1 MLAANPE
8 AAVDRDTVNVIVA
21 ECFDGWLSDAR
32 ALAVR
37 PEHALEAI
45 AAAAADEDGEGAIG
59 AGTGTACFG
68 TRPASAAPRG
78 APRRTWSAAW
88 SARTTAPGA
97 TCTCWSAPSTSTRM
111 P

>member
-1 MLAANPE
+1 M
-8 AAVDRDTVNVIVA
+8 IVA

-45 AAAAADEDGEGAIG
+45 AAATTDEDGEGAIG

-68 TRPASAAPRG
+68 YKAGIGGAS
-78 APRRTWSAAW
+78 RRTGEHVVGCLVCSNYGA
-88 SARTTAPGA
+88 GA
-97 TCTCWSAPSTSTRM
+97 TCTCWSARSSRPRTAPSRRPRAGRS
-111 P
+111 